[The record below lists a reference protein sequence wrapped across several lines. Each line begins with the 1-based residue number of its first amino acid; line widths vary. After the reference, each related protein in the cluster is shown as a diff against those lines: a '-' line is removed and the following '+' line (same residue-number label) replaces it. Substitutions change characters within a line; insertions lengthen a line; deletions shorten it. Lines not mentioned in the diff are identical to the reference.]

1 MFDFNDFNRDDKFYE
16 DFVPEAQDDNEF
28 TNCLMVITSM
38 LKDLDYS
45 SYLKSGH
52 ELMMKVFN
60 MTTLEPNEKNEPAL
74 NVVMS
79 LLSHIYAMLSLNE
92 DPDGYFA
99 FFDRAV
105 IYPMINGGLDGM
117 DG

>member
-16 DFVPEAQDDNEF
+16 DFVPESQDDNEF
-28 TNCLMVITSM
+28 TNSLMVITSM
-38 LKDLDYS
+38 LKELDYS

-74 NVVMS
+74 NVVMA
-79 LLSHIYAMLSLNE
+79 LLSHIYAMLSFYE
-92 DPDGYFA
+92 SPDEYFK
-99 FFDRAV
+99 FYDRAV
-105 IYPMINGGLDGM
+105 IYPMINGGFDGM